1 MAANQSQRMV
11 ETGATEK
18 KPIQPELITNPER
31 TARIEQ
37 LRQFAELLDG
47 AFKIPGTNIQ
57 FGLDAIIGLVPG
69 IGDIVAGGI
78 SLWLIR
84 EARRLGAPQ
93 WLIARMVWNVAVEVT
108 VGAVPIVG
116 DMFDVAWKANRKN
129 IALLIRHFQ
138 V

>member
-1 MAANQSQRMV
+1 MAANLSTWI
-11 ETGATEK
+11 TGANQAQSGPVE
-18 KPIQPELITNPER
+18 PEVITNPAR

-47 AFKIPGTNIQ
+47 QFVVPGTNIQ

-69 IGDIVAGGI
+69 VGDLVAGAI
-78 SLWLIR
+78 SMWLIR
-84 EARRLGAPQ
+84 EARRLGAPK
-93 WLIARMVWNVAVEVT
+93 WLIARMIWNVAVEVG

-116 DMFDVAWKANRKN
+116 DMFDVVWKANRKN
-129 IALLIRHFQ
+129 IALLSRHFN